1 MNGNIWHQLIT
12 LSWLHKPSKWYKNL
26 FSSCTNSALWLLCV
40 SLISKTNFK
49 RFLGTQRQYQWN
61 QSYLHTP
68 CGRVTWCWAC
78 TTWLHPCVRTTSVK
92 PSLLA
97 SGSEPTLT
105 LKMRWYFPE
114 KHFLRRWMEN
124 FTSTASAFATGPEP
138 NLTLNNDY
146 KILKSHMF
154 LWNHLLS
161 RWMETFDINCF
172 SLCNWSR
179 TNSHIG
185 KWQVVL

>member
-1 MNGNIWHQLIT
+1 MDHL
-12 LSWLHKPSKWYKNL
+12 LSRRMEIFDINW
-26 FSSCTNSALWLLCV
+26 FSLCIRFRTNSD
-40 SLISKTNFK
+40 IEND
-49 RFLGTQRQYQWN
+49 
-61 QSYLHTP
+61 
-68 CGRVTWCWAC
+68 
-78 TTWLHPCVRTTSVK
+78 
-92 PSLLA
+92 
-97 SGSEPTLT
+97 
-105 LKMRWYFPE
+105 RWYFPV

-161 RWMETFDINCF
+161 RRMETFDINCF

-185 KWQVVL
+185 KWQVVLSCETCLVKVNGNLCHQLLYPLRLVENQLWHWKKIIHMFVWIICWRVEW